1 MCYFEAINCQSIH
14 HSHFRGTEFVVM
26 KRWALLAGSASA
38 INGTVSN
45 NYDIHFNATTPSSN
59 ETKLGDLP
67 PVPGAKLCPPASNFN
82 DDPDGTKIFPK
93 GYYLPDYPELA
104 TSKDDYQKV
113 TSISD
118 FQW

>member
-1 MCYFEAINCQSIH
+1 MCYFEVINCQTVH
-14 HSHFRGTEFVVM
+14 YSHIRGTEFVM
-26 KRWALLAGSASA
+26 MRSWALLAGSVSA

-45 NYDIHFNATTPSSN
+45 NNDMHFNATTLSSN
-59 ETKLGDLP
+59 GTKLADLP
-67 PVPGAKLCPPASNFN
+67 PVPGAKLCPPAGNFN

-113 TSISD
+113 TLLSA